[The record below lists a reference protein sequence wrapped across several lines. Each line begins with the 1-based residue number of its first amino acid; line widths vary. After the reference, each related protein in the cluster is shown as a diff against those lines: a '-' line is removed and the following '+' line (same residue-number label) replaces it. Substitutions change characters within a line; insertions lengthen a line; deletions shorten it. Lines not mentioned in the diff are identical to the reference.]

1 MQSLDPRVNRIIKEN
16 MPAGSNYEVN
26 ECWDTYEVF
35 QQPKTGESFN
45 HVGSV
50 HAPDE
55 ELALMFAKE
64 QYGRRSH
71 TANMWVVKSSNIFA
85 FSPEESE
92 MFDTTPDKL
101 YREPAEYN
109 KVREKII
116 SWQER
121 KNK

>member
-71 TANMWVVKSSNIFA
+71 TANMWVVKSSNIFS